1 MKNYKHWPS
10 GRILALWL
18 IFSACAEEKK
28 TAIPLEEVPPHK
40 LELNKEE
47 LDDKVLGMI
56 VGSAIGD
63 AMGAPTEMW
72 SRAAIDLEYGWVMGL
87 DSMVREASPE
97 GVWIPNLPAGGTTDD
112 TRWKKL
118 TYEYLSGEEKSKLNP
133 TNFARHVLDEY
144 ENYFRAFA
152 NLSPEDTQGLE
163 DSNLKV
169 FWLSEWSKVCRPILE
184 NDLMG
189 YQSALGKFYGGEM
202 VCAGLLYS
210 PAIGVYF
217 PGQPEKAYEEAFQLS
232 LFDLGYAKDISALAA
247 AMTAAA
253 MKKAARPEDILD
265 VLRAVDPEG
274 YFQSRLVGRS
284 SYRILQKAL
293 TIGNQAKGN
302 SGDSLNLEE
311 LQDPAPVSDK
321 SQMQMAF
328 ELLDG
333 ELQDMPFHAGEI
345 HLQVLTALIFSGF
358 NFEETM
364 VFLVNYGR
372 DNDTTAAVAGAIL
385 GAYLGYANLPEEMKV
400 QVLEVN
406 KNILGIDMVELS
418 KNLARKIYDNHK

>member
-1 MKNYKHWPS
+1 MKNSKHWPP
-10 GRILALWL
+10 GRILVLWL
-18 IFSACAEEKK
+18 ILSACAKEKE
-28 TAIPLEEVPPHK
+28 TAIPLEEAPTYQ
-40 LELNKEE
+40 LDLNKEE
-47 LDDKVLGMI
+47 LHDKVLGMI

-72 SRAAIDLEYGWVMGL
+72 SRAAIDLEYGWVTGL
-87 DSMVREASPE
+87 DSMVRETSPE

-118 TYEYLSGEEKSKLNP
+118 TYEYLSGEEKSKLTP
-133 TNFARHVLDEY
+133 SNFARYVLDEY
-144 ENYFRAFA
+144 ENYFKAFA
-152 NLSPEDTQGLE
+152 TLDPEDTQGLE
-163 DSNLKV
+163 QSNLRV
-169 FWLSEWSKVCRPILE
+169 FWLSEWSKVCRPLLE

-232 LFDLGYAKDISALAA
+232 MFDLGYAKDISALAA

-253 MKKAARPEDILD
+253 MKKAARPEEILD
-265 VLRAVDPEG
+265 VLRTVDPEG

-293 TIGNQAKGN
+293 SIVNQAKGN
-302 SGDSLNLEE
+302 SGDLLQLEE
-311 LQDPAPVSDK
+311 LQDADPVSDK
-321 SQMQMAF
+321 AQMLKAF

-333 ELQDMPFHAGEI
+333 ELQDMPFHSGEI
-345 HLQVLTALIFSGF
+345 HLQVLTAMIFSGF
-358 NFEETM
+358 DFKETL

-385 GAYLGYANLPEEMKV
+385 GAYLGFDKLPAEMKG

-418 KNLARKIYDNHK
+418 ENLAFKIYENHK

>member
-1 MKNYKHWPS
+1 MKNYKHWPD
-10 GRILALWL
+10 GRILVVLL
-18 IFSACAEEKK
+18 ILSACAEEKE
-28 TAIPLEEVPPHK
+28 TALPLEEVSTYE

-47 LDDKVLGMI
+47 LHDKVLGMI

-72 SRAAIDLEYGWVMGL
+72 TRAAIDLEYGWVTGL
-87 DSMVREASPE
+87 DSMVRETSPE

-118 TYEYLSGEEKSKLNP
+118 TYEYLSGESERNLNP
-133 TNFARHVLDEY
+133 AHFARHVLDEY
-144 ENYFRAFA
+144 ENYFKAFA
-152 NLSPEDTQGLE
+152 NLNPEDIKGLE
-163 DSNLKV
+163 ESNLRV
-169 FWLSEWSKVCRPILE
+169 FWLSEWSKVCRPIID
-184 NDLMG
+184 NDLLA

-217 PGQPEKAYEEAFQLS
+217 PGQPEKAYKEAFQLS
-232 LFDLGYAKDISALAA
+232 VFDLGYAKDISALAA

-253 MKKAARPEDILD
+253 MKKAARPQEILD
-265 VLRAVDPEG
+265 VLRSVDPEG

-293 TIGNQAKGN
+293 SIVNQAKGN
-302 SGDSLNLEE
+302 SGDSLQLEE
-311 LQDPAPVSDK
+311 LPEADPVYDK
-321 SQMQMAF
+321 TQMLMAF

-345 HLQVLTALIFSGF
+345 HLQVLTAMIFSGF
-358 NFEETM
+358 DFEETL
-364 VFLVNYGR
+364 VFLTNYGR

-385 GAYLGYANLPEEMKV
+385 GAYLGYDKLPAKMKGK
-400 QVLEVN
+400 VLEVN

-418 KNLARKIYDNHK
+418 ENLALKIYENHK